1 MPEDK
6 EGRIVDARMKLRQR
20 FQQRMQK
27 TPSAAD
33 ARPQGSG
40 PANRHGMPKLP
51 VGQTV
56 TRGWPVLDLGRMPD
70 VPLSKWELVV
80 DGAVEEP
87 VRLAWKDFIAL
98 PQTKDVS
105 DFHCVTT
112 WSKLDVPWE
121 GVQLS
126 TVLALARPLP
136 EATHVTTQTSPSL
149 PTRAASATARSPLPE
164 ATHVTTHGYDGYTTN
179 LPLEE
184 ALKDDVLLVHT
195 AEGQPLPV
203 EHGGPVRVITP
214 QLYAWKGAKWVRR
227 IEVLTHDRLGFWEL
241 RGYSNTA
248 HPWRDDR
255 YS

>member
-1 MPEDK
+1 MADEKDPKAERQVDSK
-6 EGRIVDARMKLRQR
+6 EERVVDAKEERVVDPKEERIVDARLKLRER
-20 FQQRMQK
+20 FLDKMRS
-27 TPSAAD
+27 TPAASDSA
-33 ARPQGSG
+33 PQGNG
-40 PANRHGMPKLP
+40 PPNRHGMPRLP
-51 VGQTV
+51 VGQTL
-56 TRGWPVLDLGRMPD
+56 TKGWPVLDLGRQPN
-70 VPLSKWELVV
+70 VPLHKWELIV

-87 VRLAWKDFIAL
+87 LKLAWKDFVAL

-126 TVLALARPLP
+126 TLLALARPHAG
-136 EATHVTTQTSPSL
+136 ATHLSC
-149 PTRAASATARSPLPE
+149 TA
-164 ATHVTTHGYDGYTTN
+164 YDGYTTN

-184 ALKDDVLLVHT
+184 ALKEDVLLVHT
-195 AEGQPLPV
+195 AEGKPLPV

-214 QLYAWKGAKWVRR
+214 QLYAWKGAKWIHR
-227 IEVLTHDRLGFWEL
+227 IELLTRDRLGYWEL

-248 HPWRDDR
+248 HPWRNDR